1 MTPKYSLSDAL
12 GSVLRGFLALGQL
25 FFFSSTHIVTAK
37 SGLYQHVPQMNG
49 KGNFNMSRL
58 DDIIADCEKN
68 AVSDDKI
75 DYSEIP
81 EIMDFSDFHFA
92 NDKSPEDYLRCL
104 FE

>member
-1 MTPKYSLSDAL
+1 
-12 GSVLRGFLALGQL
+12 
-25 FFFSSTHIVTAK
+25 
-37 SGLYQHVPQMNG
+37 MNG

-92 NDKSPEDYLRCL
+92 NDKSPEDYLRCI